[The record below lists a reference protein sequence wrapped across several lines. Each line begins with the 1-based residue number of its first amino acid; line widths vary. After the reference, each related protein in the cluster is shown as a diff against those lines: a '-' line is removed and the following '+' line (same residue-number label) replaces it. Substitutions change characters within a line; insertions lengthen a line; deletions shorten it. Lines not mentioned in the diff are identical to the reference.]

1 MIGPMVVAM
10 AVAMAM
16 AMARP
21 MVMSMS
27 MANRRRDLPSLG
39 QPLAGLV

>member
-1 MIGPMVVAM
+1 MFGPMVVAT
-10 AVAMAM
+10 AVAMVM

-21 MVMSMS
+21 MVMTMS
-27 MANRRRDLPSLG
+27 MANQASLG

>member
-1 MIGPMVVAM
+1 MVVAM

-21 MVMSMS
+21 MVMTMS
-27 MANRRRDLPSLG
+27 MANQRRVLPSLG